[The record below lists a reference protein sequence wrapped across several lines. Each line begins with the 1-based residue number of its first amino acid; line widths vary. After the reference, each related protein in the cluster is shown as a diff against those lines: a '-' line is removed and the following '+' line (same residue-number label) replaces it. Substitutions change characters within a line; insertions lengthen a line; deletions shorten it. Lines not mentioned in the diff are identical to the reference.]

1 MGTLLGVFASGI
13 VLLPTLLLAALITY
27 AAARGSRNKYVAST
41 STVLETFLINP
52 SPSEGPAIYIS
63 GRYKGL
69 IAWLLTNLGMETRIE
84 LTVTSKYLSLR
95 QASLAGMKI
104 DYIPLSRIRA
114 TICGYQQSL
123 LAFFFAV
130 FFSLNGLWMLL
141 GALPL
146 LVHGI
151 SENTEYG
158 WQTTDKD
165 TSVVLFVAFCWL
177 LGAGAAMVAY
187 HLSKRAALG
196 VRAIGEGAV
205 GVVFKRSLIEGQVI
219 DLEMAEKGTALLN
232 RLVQAAA
239 DNVPLD
245 QVPALP
251 PPQSPEKG
259 HRVFRA
265 RMAIA
270 GYAALFIVATAL
282 AWYGNGVE
290 LKVNAMPTGSSVW
303 LDDQFSG
310 VTNDNGTLAI
320 PHVLRQGHDIRI

>member
-1 MGTLLGVFASGI
+1 
-13 VLLPTLLLAALITY
+13 
-27 AAARGSRNKYVAST
+27 
-41 STVLETFLINP
+41 
-52 SPSEGPAIYIS
+52 
-63 GRYKGL
+63 
-69 IAWLLTNLGMETRIE
+69 
-84 LTVTSKYLSLR
+84 
-95 QASLAGMKI
+95 
-104 DYIPLSRIRA
+104 
-114 TICGYQQSL
+114 
-123 LAFFFAV
+123 
-130 FFSLNGLWMLL
+130 
-141 GALPL
+141 LPL